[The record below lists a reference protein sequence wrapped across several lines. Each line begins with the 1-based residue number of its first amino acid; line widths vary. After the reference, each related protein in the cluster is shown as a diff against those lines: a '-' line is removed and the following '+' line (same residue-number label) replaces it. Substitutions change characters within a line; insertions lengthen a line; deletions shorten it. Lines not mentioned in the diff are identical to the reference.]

1 MLFREKWKIFSSG
14 SEPLENYNNDFLLSS
29 QELETH
35 KGDPKIFTNQ
45 EENNKI
51 IMQHFTKHT
60 HYDEQ
65 EIRMVNQEI
74 QETEARHSTS
84 LKKKQETT
92 KKGNRK

>member
-1 MLFREKWKIFSSG
+1 
-14 SEPLENYNNDFLLSS
+14 
-29 QELETH
+29 
-35 KGDPKIFTNQ
+35 
-45 EENNKI
+45 
-51 IMQHFTKHT
+51 MQHFTKHT
-60 HYDEQ
+60 HCDEQ